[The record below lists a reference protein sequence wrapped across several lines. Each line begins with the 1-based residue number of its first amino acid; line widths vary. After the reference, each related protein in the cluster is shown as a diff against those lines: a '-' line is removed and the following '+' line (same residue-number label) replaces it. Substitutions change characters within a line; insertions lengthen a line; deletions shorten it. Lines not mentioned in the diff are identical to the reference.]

1 MRKGFWIGGA
11 LAALA
16 VAACAQPQPYRGEH

>member
-1 MRKGFWIGGA
+1 MEAGCRGTSEELAAGLERIGGA

-16 VAACAQPQPYRGEH
+16 AR